1 MSHGPAA
8 PERYGL
14 LAEFDTPQALLDA
27 AHAVRKAG
35 YTKTDAFSPMPIHGL
50 AEAIGFEESIIPKVV
65 LGGGIT
71 GLIAGYGLEYWTQ
84 VIAFPQNIGGRP
96 YHAWVAFIPPAY
108 ETTILLAALSCFGC
122 LLFLCGFPR
131 PYHPVFNAPRFSMAT
146 SDRFFLVIKANDPK
160 FSLEGT
166 RSFLSSLKAREVVSI
181 DE

>member
-1 MSHGPAA
+1 MSHGPTA

-14 LAEFDTPQALLDA
+14 LAEFDSPQSLLDA
-27 AHAVRKAG
+27 AHAVHKAG

-50 AEAIGFEESIIPKVV
+50 AEALGFEESIIPKVV
-65 LGGGIT
+65 LGGGIM
-71 GLIAGYGLEYWTQ
+71 GMIGGYSLEYWTQ
-84 VIAFPQNIGGRP
+84 VIDFPQNIGGRP

-146 SDRFFLVIKANDPK
+146 SDRFFLVIKQKDPK
-160 FSLEGT
+160 FSLDGT
-166 RSFLSSLKAREVVSI
+166 RNFLMGLKAKEVVSI

>member
-1 MSHGPAA
+1 MSHGPTL

-14 LAEFDTPQALLDA
+14 LAEFDSPQTLLDA
-27 AHAVRKAG
+27 AHAARHAG

-50 AEAIGFEESIIPKVV
+50 AEALGFEESIIPKVV

-71 GLIAGYGLEYWTQ
+71 GLIAGYSLEYWTQ
-84 VIAFPQNIGGRP
+84 VIAYPLNIGGRP
-96 YHAWVAFIPPAY
+96 LHSWVAYIPPAY
-108 ETTILLAALSCFGC
+108 ETTILFAALSCFGC

-146 SDRFFLVIKANDPK
+146 SDRFFLLVKTNDPK

-166 RSFLSSLKAREVVSI
+166 QAFLHGLRATEVVSV

>member
-14 LAEFDTPQALLDA
+14 LAEFESPQTLLDA

-50 AEAIGFEESIIPKVV
+50 AEALGFEESIIPKVV
-65 LGGGIT
+65 LGGGIM
-71 GLIAGYGLEYWTQ
+71 GMIGGYGLEYWTQ
-84 VIAFPQNIGGRP
+84 VIDFPQNIGGRP
-96 YHAWVAFIPPAY
+96 YHSWVAFIPPAY

-146 SDRFFLVIKANDPK
+146 SDRFFLVIKEKDPK

-166 RSFLSSLKAREVVSI
+166 RNFLMGLKATEVVSV

>member
-1 MSHGPAA
+1 MSHGPAL
-8 PERYGL
+8 PQRYGL
-14 LAEFDTPQALLDA
+14 LAEFDSAQTLLDA

-35 YTKTDAFSPMPIHGL
+35 YTKTDAFSPAPIHGL
-50 AEAIGFEESIIPKVV
+50 AEALGFEESIIPKVV
-65 LGGGIT
+65 LGGGIM
-71 GLIAGYGLEYWTQ
+71 GLIGGYGLEYWTQ

-108 ETTILLAALSCFGC
+108 ETTILLAALSCFGS

-160 FSLEGT
+160 FSLEDT
-166 RSFLSSLKAREVVSI
+166 RSFLSGLKAREVVSI